1 MGGDVRVG
9 AGVTRQYILVDNLKI
24 IKGGEDGLLLGIGV
38 FEGFGLGCRGG
49 VAEGCTSGCTRNGSS
64 LGV

>member
-9 AGVTRQYILVDNLKI
+9 AGVTRQYILVDDLKI

-38 FEGFGLGCRGG
+38 FEGFGLGC
-49 VAEGCTSGCTRNGSS
+49 
-64 LGV
+64 